1 MSVNDYLVIGE
12 RIELRERVPF
22 GLSPADRRQHLWIVG
37 KSGTGKSTLLRNL
50 ILQDIYAGRGCAL
63 IDPHGD
69 LAEEILAHVP
79 SWRTEDVVYFDPSDR
94 RRAIAFN
101 PLYNV
106 PHATR
111 HLVVSGI
118 VAAFRDLFPSSW
130 GPRMEYIFS
139 AAIAAVIECQ
149 NVSLLSVH
157 RMLSDARYRAWV
169 VKQVKDPIVQA
180 FWTNE
185 FERYDPAFMR
195 EAVAPIQN
203 KLGQVLMSPHLRS
216 VFGQAKSRIEPR
228 RIIDTGKIF
237 IANVSKGRL
246 GEDKSNLIGAL
257 LVSQFQVAAMS
268 RANVPEEERRD
279 FHLFVDEFHSFGSES
294 FATLLSEARK
304 YRLTLTLAHQ
314 YLDQVSPKILSSLVG
329 NVGSIVAFRV
339 GHTDADRLEK
349 AIGGSFR
356 AEDFATLN
364 NHEMYAKL
372 LAHGKDAAPFHAHAM
387 PPLGRRHGRQETI
400 MRRSRQR
407 YARRRS
413 EVAEKIERWSR

>member
-1 MSVNDYLVIGE
+1 MNDYIAIGE
-12 RIELRERVPF
+12 RIELRQRVPF

-79 SWRTEDVVYFDPSDR
+79 SWRADDMVYFDPSDR
-94 RRAIAFN
+94 RRAVAFN
-101 PLYNV
+101 PLFNV
-106 PHATR
+106 PHGTR

-157 RMLSDARYRAWV
+157 RMLSDKRYRAWI
-169 VKQVKDPIVQA
+169 VKQVKDPIVRA
-180 FWTNE
+180 FWVDE
-185 FERYDPAFMR
+185 FERYDPPFMR

-203 KLGQVLMSPHLRS
+203 KLGQILMSPHLRGIL
-216 VFGQAKSRIEPR
+216 GQVKSRINAR
-228 RIIDTGKIF
+228 FMMDNGRIF
-237 IANVSKGRL
+237 IANLSKGKL
-246 GEDKSNLIGAL
+246 GADKANLIGAL

-268 RANVPEEERRD
+268 RADVPEDERRD

-304 YRLTLTLAHQ
+304 YRLNLTLAHQ
-314 YLDQVSPKILSSLVG
+314 FLDQVNPKILSALVG
-329 NVGSIVAFRV
+329 NVGSVVAFRV
-339 GHTDADRLEK
+339 GHADAERLEK

-356 AEDFATLN
+356 AEDFASLN
-364 NHEMYAKL
+364 NHELYAKL
-372 LAHGKDAAPFHAHAM
+372 LAHGKDAAPFHAHAL
-387 PPLGRRHGRQETI
+387 PPLGKRHERSAQI
-400 MRRSRQR
+400 VRRSRQR
-407 YARRRS
+407 YGRKRADTERKIARWMS
-413 EVAEKIERWSR
+413 ST